1 MQRTRRAIRK
11 GVTLMELIIAMSVST
26 ILVLGMGMVLVVMF
40 RGMGESQ
47 DFATLTGRVDLI
59 RQLTFDARTG
69 DTLIYP
75 STDYTAAYS
84 ATATGNGSGYYA
96 SGGFVGHRVQ
106 FNAVRYNPTTMVD
119 TPEAITWE
127 SRRPT
132 SSSDPYTVYR
142 WVNVET
148 TPRFGQDNIV
158 QFEVIRQ
165 NARSFTVQMQS
176 VEGTESVTV
185 QLAVT
190 LRNVLQ

>member
-1 MQRTRRAIRK
+1 MHRMLKKR
-11 GVTLMELIIAMSVST
+11 GVTLMELIIAMAVST
-26 ILVLGMGMVLVVMF
+26 ILILGMGMVLVVMF

-69 DTLIYP
+69 DALVYP
-75 STDYTAAYS
+75 STDYTVAYS
-84 ATATGNGSGYYA
+84 ATATGNGSGYYS

-106 FNAVRYNPTTMVD
+106 FNAVRYNPITMAD
-119 TPEAITWE
+119 IPEAITWE

-132 SSSDPYTVYR
+132 SSTDPYTVYR
-142 WVNVET
+142 WVNTET
-148 TPRFGQDNIV
+148 NPRFGQEGVV

-176 VEGTESVTV
+176 VEGTEQVTV

>member
-1 MQRTRRAIRK
+1 MRFRNQTARK
-11 GVTLMELIIAMSVST
+11 GVTLIELIIGMAISS
-26 ILVLGMGMVLVVMF
+26 IIILGMGMVLVVLF

-47 DFATLTGRVDLI
+47 DFASLTGRVDLI
-59 RQLTFDARTG
+59 RQLSFDARTG
-69 DTLIYP
+69 DALLYP
-75 STDYTAAYS
+75 DTDYTASYS

-106 FNAVRYNPTTMVD
+106 FNAVRYNPITMAD
-119 TPEAITWE
+119 IPEAITWE

-142 WVNVET
+142 WVNAET
-148 TPRFGQDNIV
+148 NPRFGQDNIV

-176 VEGTESVTV
+176 VEGTEQVTV